1 MNVAFFGKIVYQV
14 SLQWTV
20 MKNF

>member
-14 SLQWTV
+14 SLRWTV